1 MQTKNAILTVK
12 GIDLK
17 NRIVEGYFASF
28 DTIDSDGDV
37 FVKGAFAKS
46 ISENGPKGTGRIKHL
61 YNHWDTVGVLQELNE
76 DDYGLRY
83 VSKIGTHSLGED
95 VLKMINDGIITEH
108 SVGFEL
114 LPDKVE
120 VVNGVRYIKEVKLWE
135 GSSLD
140 KWGANAN
147 TPIIKSATERD
158 ELVMRIAEH
167 MAKLQKAMTDRTTYS
182 DDGYML
188 LQIRI
193 NTLNNWIKSLIHEPL
208 HGDSTQNG
216 NEPMTPA
223 VNEIDIDKIIKY
235 WRNKKWN

>member
-1 MQTKNAILTVK
+1 MQTKNTSLKVK

-28 DTIDSDGDV
+28 DTIDSDNDV

-61 YNHWDTVGVLQELNE
+61 YNHWDTVGVLQELVE
-76 DDYGLRY
+76 DNNGLRY
-83 VSKIGTHSLGED
+83 VSRIGTHSLGED
-95 VLKMINDGIITEH
+95 VLKMVNDGIITEH

-158 ELVMRIAEH
+158 ELVKRIAEH
-167 MAKLQKAMTDRTTYS
+167 MVKLQKAMTDRTTYS

-193 NTLNNWIKSLIHEPL
+193 NTLNEWVKSLIAVEPPSN
-208 HGDSTQNG
+208 GTQMV
-216 NEPMTPA
+216 NEPIAT
-223 VNEIDIDKIIKY
+223 NEKGIDINKLITY
-235 WRNKKWN
+235 WRK

>member
-1 MQTKNAILTVK
+1 MLTKNASLTVK

-120 VVNGVRYIKEVKLWE
+120 VVNGDRYIKEVKLWE

-147 TPIIKSATERD
+147 TPILKSSTERD
-158 ELVMRIAEH
+158 ELVKRIAEH

-193 NTLNNWIKSLIHEPL
+193 NTLNEWMKSLVAVEPPSK
-208 HGDSTQNG
+208 GTQPH
-216 NEPMTPA
+216 NEPIATDEKG
-223 VNEIDIDKIIKY
+223 VDINKLINY
-235 WRNKKWN
+235 WRK